1 MPSQQY
7 ARAVSCDR
15 SSEGGDKWRR
25 NLTMRFPC
33 SSQPHT
39 LRSLKAN
46 QRESSEI
53 VPCTLLNRTYVRA
66 CVPAP
71 AAEPARL
78 LPPLTRRS
86 WFDYPL
92 HSPGQVS
99 AASEI
104 RRKQRGRDPP
114 PPTNKSSLTCPC
126 PQQRR
131 RVRPTAPYY
140 ARPNPAAR
148 PWIGHLVGGRA
159 RTLAKACVP
168 SSVDRGCMTARPCA
182 LYSVLVSRV

>member
-1 MPSQQY
+1 MQIIKDYWIDQTVTHHRHQFISSRLSPAQPAHAKSYTVWQGVLWPLPSQQY
-7 ARAVSCDR
+7 DR

-78 LPPLTRRS
+78 PPLTRRS

-92 HSPGQVS
+92 YSTGQVS

-104 RRKQRGRDPP
+104 RRKQRGRDRDPP
-114 PPTNKSSLTCPC
+114 N
-126 PQQRR
+126 QQ
-131 RVRPTAPYY
+131 
-140 ARPNPAAR
+140 
-148 PWIGHLVGGRA
+148 
-159 RTLAKACVP
+159 KQF
-168 SSVDRGCMTARPCA
+168 
-182 LYSVLVSRV
+182 